1 MLLCKIVKAKK
12 TYETKLKASCTIIE
26 TPVDLKIIIGKYIF
40 VLDKIDQKWS
50 AIGKELVKEV

>member
-1 MLLCKIVKAKK
+1 MLYEIAKAKK
-12 TYETKLKASCTIIE
+12 TYETKLKANCTIIE

-50 AIGKELVKEV
+50 GIRKELVKGV